1 MILVAWLNVMIEN
14 PFKNAGV
21 VRDRTKK
28 MLDKSFR
35 RGYHGL
41 VLERRQGARRN
52 VWFRSASS
60 LFGNVCQLLL
70 LDFLPDSKNEFL
82 LTQFR

>member
-1 MILVAWLNVMIEN
+1 MILVAWLNMMIEN

-41 VLERRQGARRN
+41 VLSGGRVPAAMFGSGARLLCSEL
-52 VWFRSASS
+52 SASFHCS
-60 LFGNVCQLLL
+60 TFCRIAKTSS
-70 LDFLPDSKNEFL
+70 F
-82 LTQFR
+82 